1 MSNEQA
7 KKESTQ
13 EAIIPRLIKPVSNR
27 KSKVL
32 FLGYS
37 EERTKLID
45 ELVKLNC
52 EVWHTE
58 EKIKSTSD
66 YDLVISYGYRH
77 ILQKDVIESS
87 QALIVNL
94 HISYLPW
101 NRGAHPN
108 FWSFYDSTPSGVSI
122 HLIDEG
128 IDTGPIIYQKYV
140 NFRANEQTFSQT
152 YKRLIQEIEQLFK
165 ENIESIVTNNF
176 IAIPQRRKGSYHRS
190 SDLFKNFSNWDSDI
204 QTEVTRLDKTLS
216 ENQGGATR

>member
-1 MSNEQA
+1 MSNEQT
-7 KKESTQ
+7 KKEPMQ
-13 EAIIPRLIKPVSNR
+13 EAAAPKLVKSASKR
-27 KSKVL
+27 KQKIL

-37 EERTKLID
+37 EKQTTLLD
-45 ELVKLNC
+45 ELIKLNC

-58 EKIKSTSD
+58 EKIKTTSG

-77 ILQKDVIESS
+77 ILPKYVIESS
-87 QALIVNL
+87 PAPIVNL

-140 NFRANEQTFSQT
+140 NFSAKEKTFSQT
-152 YKRLIQEIEQLFK
+152 YKKLTQEIEQLFK
-165 ENIESIVTNNF
+165 ENIENIVTKNF
-176 IAIPQRRKGSYHRS
+176 VAIPQRKKGSYHRT
-190 SDLFKNFSNWDSDI
+190 SDLPKDFSSWDSEFQI
-204 QTEVTRLDKTLS
+204 EVTRLDKILS
-216 ENQGGATR
+216 QE